1 MQGPPQATPRAARPP
16 DLHMFEKP
24 FERGTFWWPLRR
36 QRALIR
42 EGGAVFKNLGRGKK
56 IVGFI
61 WRGVLV
67 AVSGAAMPSRACPCD
82 AALHEE
88 QPGRSQ
94 H

>member
-1 MQGPPQATPRAARPP
+1 MQGPPQATSRAARPP

-61 WRGVLV
+61 WRGVL
-67 AVSGAAMPSRACPCD
+67 
-82 AALHEE
+82 
-88 QPGRSQ
+88 GRFNTRVWS
-94 H
+94 

>member
-24 FERGTFWWPLRR
+24 FERRTFWWPLRR

-42 EGGAVFKNLGRGKK
+42 EGGAVFKKLGRGNK

-61 WRGVLV
+61 WRGVLGPPCGNGLKGKFLFFIV
-67 AVSGAAMPSRACPCD
+67 LRARWSASAP
-82 AALHEE
+82 A
-88 QPGRSQ
+88 P
-94 H
+94 